1 MWWPA
6 PWGGW
11 SWFQDVSRF
20 QLSSLIDRW
29 VSSWWPR
36 LETVC
41 FCLTC
46 APEAVDGVAPWI
58 RAGRIV
64 DFYAPRLQSAFREV
78 DSMSAE
84 SEACKH
90 AVGSWTWS
98 QCMNKISQNMDQRVV
113 RGNCIEIY
121 WRVETCPVGQDIG
134 RIGRTPQKVR
144 PSQVYS
150 DMDGLGAEEVR
161 TELGDFFVSLHCTVL
176 HQVRVLSPLRV
187 TLSHGEVTNPFWT
200 RTCLRWTKYNEVRW
214 NPLNRQRPCWR
225 LLEVHIGLSAHKKL
239 CVCSQIKD
247 KLHNYTSMLCE
258 VHVCSVSNGPR
269 SPSFKLSNVREMSCA
284 SASFGFMNFSTF
296 HGKVPHR
303 LRILLEPQGYRTVEG
318 RWGTWAE
325 HFSVSYFLPF
335 RRINSLSS
343 HHL

>member
-1 MWWPA
+1 MFQDSNWDRLLT
-6 PWGGW
+6 GGW
-11 SWFQDVSRF
+11 AVG
-20 QLSSLIDRW
+20 DRD
-29 VSSWWPR
+29 
-36 LETVC
+36 
-41 FCLTC
+41 C

-64 DFYAPRLQSAFREV
+64 DFYAPRLQSAIV
-78 DSMSAE
+78 KVVNSMSAE
-84 SEACKH
+84 REACKH

-98 QCMNKISQNMDQRVV
+98 QCM
-113 RGNCIEIY
+113 
-121 WRVETCPVGQDIG
+121 VGQDIG
-134 RIGRTPQKVR
+134 RIGRTPQTIR

-187 TLSHGEVTNPFWT
+187 TLSHGEVTNPFWK
-200 RTCLRWTKYNEVRW
+200 RTCFKWTKYNEVRW

-269 SPSFKLSNVREMSCA
+269 HPNFKLSNVTEMSCA
-284 SASFGFMNFSTF
+284 SVSFGFMNFSTF

-335 RRINSLSS
+335 RRINSLS
-343 HHL
+343 

>member
-36 LETVC
+36 LCSGGSRWSCTMDTSRTHRGFLC
-41 FCLTC
+41 TSTPISF
-46 APEAVDGVAPWI
+46 
-58 RAGRIV
+58 
-64 DFYAPRLQSAFREV
+64 PR

-90 AVGSWTWS
+90 EVGSWTWS
-98 QCMNKISQNMDQRVV
+98 QCMNKISQNMDQRVI

-134 RIGRTPQKVR
+134 RIGRTLQKIR

-161 TELGDFFVSLHCTVL
+161 TELGDFFVSQHCTVL

-200 RTCLRWTKYNEVRW
+200 RTCLKWTKYNEVRW

-239 CVCSQIKD
+239 CVCGQIKD

-269 SPSFKLSNVREMSCA
+269 RPNFKLSNVTEMSCA
-284 SASFGFMNFSTF
+284 SVSFGFMNFSTF

-335 RRINSLSS
+335 RLINSYVNITCIYI
-343 HHL
+343 